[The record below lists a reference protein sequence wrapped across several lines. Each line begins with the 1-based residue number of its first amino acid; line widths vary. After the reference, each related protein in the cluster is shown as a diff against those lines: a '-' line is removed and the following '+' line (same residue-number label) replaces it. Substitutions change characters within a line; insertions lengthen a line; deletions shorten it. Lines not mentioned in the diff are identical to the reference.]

1 MSSDAARAII
11 PPAAV
16 IDVARATMGAID
28 LDPFSSPEVNHVV
41 QAARYLERTD
51 DTAMAI
57 ERHWSPSGE
66 RRVLLAIPNGLRRAR
81 SLANKLLS
89 EYRAG
94 HISQGILWSGSNEL
108 LTACPWLW
116 DFPICLPF
124 RRLAPQFW
132 DDELERT
139 ERVLPADWSAIVY
152 LPPAQPSSAFR
163 SAVARFHAAASPV
176 GRIVLDEWSGE
187 SRWEGCYQ
195 QRIGKPYGFHKSA
208 HAAEVDSPSVP

>member
-1 MSSDAARAII
+1 MAKPACSII

-16 IDVARATMGAID
+16 IEIARSTMGAID
-28 LDPFSSPEVNHVV
+28 LDLFGNAETNHVV
-41 QAARYLERTD
+41 QAARYLDQTD
-51 DTAMAI
+51 DLEILTG
-57 ERHWSPSGE
+57 RHWSPGGQK
-66 RRVLLAIPNGLRRAR
+66 RALLAVPSGLRRSRAM
-81 SLANKLLS
+81 ANKLLS

-94 HISQGILWSGSNEL
+94 HISQAILWGGSNEL

-132 DDELERT
+132 DDELERP

-152 LPPAQPSSAFR
+152 LPPAEPSATFR
-163 SAVARFHAAASPV
+163 SAVARFHAAAAPT

-187 SRWEGCYQ
+187 SRWQECYQ
-195 QRIGKPYGFHKSA
+195 ARTGQPYRFH
-208 HAAEVDSPSVP
+208 P